1 MELNRR
7 AFFAR
12 AFGLAGFAASEQAKV
27 AEAGEITE
35 QTIAETEKLVY
46 LSLTPEQRRKLVPTS
61 RALVADIKAL
71 RGIALP
77 RDLEG
82 ALVFNPRLAGVDY
95 PSQQNVIRL
104 ATPDVPALPGT
115 DADIAYAPVGW
126 LSHWLQTR
134 QLTASRLTDIY
145 LARIDRIAPS
155 LQCFVTVTADLART
169 QARECDNEIA
179 AGKYRGP
186 LHGIPYAIKD
196 LFDTAGIRT
205 SWGNVTFKDRVPA
218 EDAAVVTMLRD
229 EGAVLLGKAV
239 TGEFARGSAWF
250 GGDTRNPWNLEESS
264 SGSSAGPASGTAAA
278 LCAFA
283 IGTDSTGSLI
293 GPAERCGVVGL
304 RPTFARV
311 PGKGCLNL
319 SPTLGR
325 IGPLCRR
332 VEDAALVLAAIH
344 GPDPSSVTSVDVG
357 FAYDANLDFKK
368 LKIGYAKPAGGRTP
382 TAPQQQ
388 AFEALRE
395 LGVKLVEVK
404 LPDLPYRVMNGKFV
418 ESASVLEDMTTEHDE
433 RDFIPDSAWPNAW
446 RQAHFFS
453 AVTDRQV
460 QRFRRLVMQEMQ
472 KIFTDIDILLDA
484 PYGSNELGFIM
495 NFTGQPGL
503 SLRVGLIQS
512 ASRGM
517 AETGTA
523 AAGGP
528 LHTITQNLT
537 FHGRLYEEGTLLA
550 LGRALEAKV
559 DTWKAR
565 APVG

>member
-12 AFGLAGFAASEQAKV
+12 AFGLVGFAAGEQTKPT
-27 AEAGEITE
+27 EAGEITE
-35 QTIAETEKLVY
+35 QTLAEAEKLVY
-46 LSLTPEQRRKLVPTS
+46 LSLTPEQRRKLIPTS
-61 RALVADIKAL
+61 RALVEDIKAL
-71 RGIALP
+71 RRIPLP

-95 PSQQNVIRL
+95 PVQNNVIRL
-104 ATPDVPALPGT
+104 ATSDVPAMPTT
-115 DADIAYAPVGW
+115 DDDIAYAPVVW
-126 LSHWLQTR
+126 LSRWIQTH

-145 LARIDRIAPS
+145 LRRIDRIAPS
-155 LQCFVTVTADLART
+155 LQCFVTVTSDLART
-169 QARECDNEIA
+169 EARQRDNEIA
-179 AGKYRGP
+179 EGKYRGP

-196 LFDTAGIRT
+196 LFDTAGIAT
-205 SWGNVTFKDRVPA
+205 TWGNPTFKDRVPA
-218 EDAAVVTMLRD
+218 EDAAVVTMLR
-229 EGAVLLGKAV
+229 EAGAVLLGKAV

-250 GGDTRNPWNLEESS
+250 GGDTRNPWNLQESS
-264 SGSSAGPASGTAAA
+264 SGSSAGPASATAAG

-332 VEDAALVLAAIH
+332 VEDTVLVLAAIH

-357 FAYDANLDFKK
+357 FAYDANIDIQK
-368 LKIGYAKPAGGRTP
+368 LKLGYANPAGGRLPTP
-382 TAPQQQ
+382 PQRQ
-388 AFEALRE
+388 AFEVLRE
-395 LGVKLVEVK
+395 LGAKLVEVK

-418 ESASVLEDMTTEHDE
+418 ESAAVFEDMITEHDE
-433 RDFIPDSAWPNAW
+433 RDFIPDSAWPSAW

-460 QRFRRLVMQEMQ
+460 QRLRRLVMQEMH
-472 KIFTDIDILLDA
+472 KIFTDVDILLDA

-503 SLRVGLIQS
+503 SLRVGVIQS

-517 AETGTA
+517 AEAGA
-523 AAGGP
+523 ASGGP

-550 LGRALEAKV
+550 LGRALEARMSI
-559 DTWKAR
+559 WKAR
-565 APVG
+565 PPVG